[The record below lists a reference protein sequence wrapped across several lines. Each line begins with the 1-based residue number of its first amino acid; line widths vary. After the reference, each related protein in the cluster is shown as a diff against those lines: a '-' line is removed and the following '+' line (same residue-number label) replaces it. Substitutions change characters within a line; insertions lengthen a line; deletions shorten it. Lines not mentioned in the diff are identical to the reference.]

1 MSTAKTIYDT
11 AIAFGMPV
19 NTALLIVAQAKH
31 ETGDFTSK
39 TFLQNHNCF
48 GYKYVKGAKYQD
60 GAGRTSTE
68 GDPYAKYKSVVE
80 STQEICAW
88 LQRHIKNY
96 ATLKTPEQYANA
108 LKAVG
113 YYGAPVAE
121 YVHGMSGY
129 YQPTIA

>member
-1 MSTAKTIYDT
+1 MTTAKTIYDT
-11 AIAFGMPV
+11 AISMGMPN

-31 ETGDFTSK
+31 ETGNFTSK

-48 GYKYVKGAKYQD
+48 GYKFVAGAKYQD

-88 LQRHIKNY
+88 LKRHISNY
-96 ATLKTPEQYANA
+96 AKLKTPLEYATA
-108 LKAVG
+108 LKNVG
-113 YYGAPVAE
+113 YYGAPISQ
-121 YVHGMSGY
+121 YVHGTSSY
-129 YQPTIA
+129 YQSTIA